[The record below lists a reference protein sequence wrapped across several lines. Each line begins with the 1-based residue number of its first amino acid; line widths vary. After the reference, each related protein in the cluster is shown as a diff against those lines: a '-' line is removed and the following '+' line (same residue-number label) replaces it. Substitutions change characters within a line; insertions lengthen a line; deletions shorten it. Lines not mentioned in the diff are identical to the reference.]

1 MGGAS
6 FPDDR
11 ARGPLA
17 ASTAERDERQGE
29 GPAGGERR
37 ARRAPRPKRIRMTA
51 SGPVRLTPTEARIIE
66 FIERHEDKPCSKAQ
80 IAAVLEL
87 SPFEPAIYV
96 DSLSRMRREGIVRST
111 PVYADNGAQLANVYT
126 VLDEVWPQD

>member
-1 MGGAS
+1 MARVGAKKVQWGAS

-80 IAAVLEL
+80 IAAVLGATRRPSTGC
-87 SPFEPAIYV
+87 SPACAGRG
-96 DSLSRMRREGIVRST
+96 S
-111 PVYADNGAQLANVYT
+111 
-126 VLDEVWPQD
+126 